1 MKKIGVIGLGT
12 IAQKA
17 YLPVFADLREKY
29 EWALTTRNG
38 EKLGNLTLKYG
49 FEKGFQS
56 IDELLESGVEAAFIH
71 TPTATHY
78 DIVKKC
84 LSAGIDVYVDK
95 PISENLD
102 EVAELYD
109 LAKSKGLLLTCG
121 FNRRFIP
128 FNKQIK
134 FDDNRRVEVVKN
146 RVNEQQDVNYA
157 IFDLLLH
164 CVDTAIFEMSTPN
177 AVYESGLIQVRDQ
190 KLVSAEVVMR
200 DDFKVGRAAIDL
212 QAGAN
217 RETVQVVNEK
227 GIMQVKDC
235 RQLDIIA
242 DASDQTF
249 MAPDWESNLVT
260 RGFQPL
266 ILEFLNALDTRKNPV
281 PPETAI
287 LSHKICTDLIRRAK
301 VLK

>member
-17 YLPVFADLREKY
+17 YLPVFADLRENY
-29 EWALTTRNG
+29 DWVLTTRDG
-38 EKLGNLTLKYG
+38 EKLSSLALKYG
-49 FEKGFQS
+49 FKKGFQS
-56 IDELLESGVEAAFIH
+56 IGELLKSGIDAIFIH

-78 DIVKKC
+78 DIIKKC
-84 LSAGIDVYVDK
+84 LNAGIDVYVDK

-102 EVAELYD
+102 EVTEMYNLAE
-109 LAKSKGLLLTCG
+109 SKGLLLTCG

-128 FNKQIK
+128 FNKQIRL
-134 FDDNRRVEVVKN
+134 DTNRRVEVVKN
-146 RVNEQQDVNYA
+146 RIGEQQDVNYA

-164 CVDTAIFEMSTPN
+164 CVDTAIFEMGTSK
-177 AVYESGLIQVRDQ
+177 AIYESGLIQAKDQ

-200 DDFKVGRAAIDL
+200 DGFKVGRAVIDM

-249 MAPDWESNLVT
+249 MAPDWESNLIT

-266 ILEFLNALDTRKNPV
+266 ILDFLKALDTRNNPV

-287 LSHKICTDLIRRAK
+287 LSHKICTDLISRAK